1 MFNPEKNRY
10 GGYIKIISQQ
20 GGQALFDRLA
30 ALVPCILFAFKEK
43 LAWLNSRRKPQGVW
57 GDWVSA
63 AGAIERDFLPVGR
76 LLDCEDFWG
85 LALKCLLI
93 TGYEKLQASR
103 PGLPLICEA
112 AGDRGYVDDQ
122 KAIAFLNQL
131 GENDQAVLEEMACEV
146 SCSEM
151 DFLFLLGGEIQEVFQ
166 KIDI

>member
-10 GGYIKIISQQ
+10 GGYIKII
-20 GGQALFDRLA
+20 GQHEGRVLFDRLA
-30 ALVPCILFAFKEK
+30 ALVLCVLFAFKEK
-43 LAWLNSRRKPQGVW
+43 LAWLISRRKPQGVW

-76 LLDCEDFWG
+76 LLDCEDLWG

-93 TGYEKLQASR
+93 TSYEKLQASR
-103 PGLPLICEA
+103 PGLPPIFEA

-122 KAIAFLNQL
+122 KAIALLNKL
-131 GENDQAVLEEMACEV
+131 GEDDKALLEKMACEV
-146 SCSEM
+146 SCNEM
-151 DFLFLLGGEIQEVFQ
+151 DFLFLLGGEILEVFQ